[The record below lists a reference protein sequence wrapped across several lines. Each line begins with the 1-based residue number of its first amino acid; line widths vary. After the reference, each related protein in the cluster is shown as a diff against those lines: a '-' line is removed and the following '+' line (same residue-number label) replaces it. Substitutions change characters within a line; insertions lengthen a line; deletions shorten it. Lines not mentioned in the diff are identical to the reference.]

1 MDLEDRDA
9 LGLGGMRGQD
19 RPDAGV
25 SQQRLDRLGRNARP
39 RRLPKH
45 MGEGARD
52 LLRTALG
59 LGVPQA
65 PYGRV
70 LLGEGDE
77 LEPDP
82 EGLEATE
89 QEVLARRRD
98 RRLAAQDGLDLRLP
112 APHDSAQEPE
122 QGVEH
127 LAGIADRLSRF
138 GGFRYSI
145 RQYAILASLARM
157 ARRS

>member
-1 MDLEDRDA
+1 
-9 LGLGGMRGQD
+9 
-19 RPDAGV
+19 
-25 SQQRLDRLGRNARP
+25 
-39 RRLPKH
+39 

-59 LGVPQA
+59 LGVAQA
-65 PYGRV
+65 PHGRV

-98 RRLAAQDGLDLRLP
+98 GRLAAQDGFDLRLP

-127 LAGIADRLSRF
+127 LAGIADRLSRL

-145 RQYAILASLARM
+145 RHTRSRFAGPM
-157 ARRS
+157 ARRG